1 MLTLGVMAGR
11 AAVET
16 TCWPAEIDEGRT
28 EAEVGE
34 HLAVALTRE
43 EIQVASG
50 VEVTKRWLRR
60 GGPRSKELLSVV
72 SRFGHLVWLP
82 ISPPFLNERWMR

>member
-16 TCWPAEIDEGRT
+16 TCWPVEIDEGRT

-50 VEVTKRWLRR
+50 VEVT
-60 GGPRSKELLSVV
+60 
-72 SRFGHLVWLP
+72 
-82 ISPPFLNERWMR
+82 